1 MSFGIYKPGQGY
13 WTRVMSAIGIGMLG
27 LSGASW
33 GWKQLAVVNTSYEV
47 IYLQA
52 GVAGGFALLTGI
64 FTYWLVGMN
73 RRVNEFYIATE
84 GELRKVAW
92 PPRHELIGSTWVVIG
107 ISVIIAIILFISDL
121 TFASLFRWI
130 GVLKT

>member
-1 MSFGIYKPGQGY
+1 MAFGIYKPGQGY

-27 LSGASW
+27 LAGANW
-33 GWKQLAVVNTSYEV
+33 GWEQLAVINTSFEV

-52 GVAGGFALLTGI
+52 GVAGGFALFTGI
-64 FTYWLVGMN
+64 FTYWIVGMN
-73 RRVNEFYIATE
+73 RNVNEFFIATE

-92 PPRHELIGSTWVVIG
+92 PPRKELTGSTWVVIG
-107 ISVIIAIILFISDL
+107 ISVLIATILFVSDL
-121 TFASLFRWI
+121 AFAFLFREL

>member
-1 MSFGIYKPGQGY
+1 MAFGIYKPGQGY

-27 LSGASW
+27 LAGANW
-33 GWKQLAVVNTSYEV
+33 GWEQLAVINTSFEV

-52 GVAGGFALLTGI
+52 GVAGGFALFTGI

-73 RRVNEFYIATE
+73 RKVNEFYIATE

-92 PPRHELIGSTWVVIG
+92 PPRKELIGSTWVVIG
-107 ISVIIAIILFISDL
+107 ISVLIATILFISDL
-121 TFASLFRWI
+121 AFASLFREL